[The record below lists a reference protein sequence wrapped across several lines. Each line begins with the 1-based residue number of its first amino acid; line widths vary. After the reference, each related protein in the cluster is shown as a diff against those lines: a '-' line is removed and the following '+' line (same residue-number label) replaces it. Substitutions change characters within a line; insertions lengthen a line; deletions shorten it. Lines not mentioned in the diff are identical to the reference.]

1 MTNKNR
7 RVLKVAGIILCVV
20 LLCAF
25 FCYQVFMIAYS
36 PVKTEIALASKISK
50 TVDTMIYAVR
60 EETELN
66 GSYSGYVVPLVEN
79 GERVASGDAVI
90 AVFSGEE
97 AAQAYTSYTQLLDE
111 IDYYNRLSASTVSQ
125 YSDFDKLTADADQ
138 SIYRYVAAVYG
149 GDLQSAGETALD
161 VRSSITARR
170 NASGETVDYSQI
182 ISTLTAQSQSLVASA
197 GQYASVI
204 SEQSGYYISTCDG
217 YENMVSY
224 QDVASMGVAEIE
236 KALSLQP
243 REVSV
248 DSVGKLVR
256 YFDWYFVCNI
266 DVSFMSEIQV
276 GDKKLVSLPYS
287 TADDFEAEVYRI
299 NDTVD
304 GKTAVVFK
312 VNAMNADLASLRQE
326 YASIQ
331 LESYSGYR
339 IPNTAIRTVDG
350 QKGVY
355 ILRNNLVSFK
365 KIDIIYTSGEY
376 TLVGNLEG
384 GSGYIRLYD
393 EVITE
398 GTDLYDGK
406 LIR

>member
-7 RVLKVAGIILCVV
+7 RVLKVAGMILCVV

-36 PVKTEIALASKISK
+36 PVKTEIALASQISR

-60 EETELN
+60 EEVELT
-66 GSYSGYVVPLVEN
+66 GSYGGYVVPLVDN
-79 GERVASGDAVI
+79 AERVASGDEVI

-111 IDYYNRLSASTVSQ
+111 IDYYTRLSASTVSQ
-125 YSDFDKLTADADQ
+125 YSDFDKLSSDADQ
-138 SIYRYVAAVYG
+138 SIYNYTASIYG
-149 GDLQSAGETALD
+149 GDLQSACASALN
-161 VRSSITARR
+161 VRSAITARS
-170 NASGETVDYSQI
+170 NASGETVDYSQA
-182 ISTLTAQSQSLVASA
+182 ISSLTSQAQSLLASA
-197 GQYASVI
+197 GQYTTVRTD
-204 SEQSGYYISTCDG
+204 QSGYYIAACDG
-217 YENMVSY
+217 FENMVSY
-224 QDVASMGVAEIE
+224 QDVASMGVADIE
-236 KALSLQP
+236 NALSLQP

-248 DSVGKLVR
+248 HSVGKLVR

-266 DVSFMSEIQV
+266 DVAYMGEIRV
-276 GDKKLVSLPYS
+276 GDSKRISLPYS

-312 VNAMNADLASLRQE
+312 VNAMNADLAAIRQE

-339 IPNTAIRTVDG
+339 IPNTAIRTIDG
-350 QKGVY
+350 QTGVY
-355 ILRNNLVSFK
+355 ILRDQLVSFK
-365 KIDIIYTSGEY
+365 KIDIIYTSGDY
-376 TLVGNLEG
+376 SLVGNIEG
-384 GSGYIRLYD
+384 QSGYIRLYD